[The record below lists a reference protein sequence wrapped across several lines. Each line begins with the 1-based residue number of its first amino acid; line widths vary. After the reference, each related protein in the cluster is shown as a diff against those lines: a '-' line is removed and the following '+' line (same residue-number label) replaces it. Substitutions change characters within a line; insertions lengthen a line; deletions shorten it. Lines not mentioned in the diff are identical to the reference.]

1 MNYGEVLSSFL
12 VDLQRLFRVVI
23 CDKNITYS
31 QVIAL
36 ISIPDEGI
44 EMSSLAQILGI
55 DSSTATRLVIRLE
68 KKGWVR
74 RKHSDLDRRI
84 NKVFLTVKGQNT
96 QSNLDKKIEIL
107 GEKIENEVDVD
118 DREDFLQA
126 LSSFHWTLSKLL
138 FRK

>member
-68 KKGWVR
+68 KKDWVR
-74 RKHSDLDRRI
+74 RKHNDLDRRI
-84 NKVFLTVKGQNT
+84 SKVFLTLKGQNT
-96 QSNLDKKIEIL
+96 QSKLDKKIEIL
-107 GEKIENEVDVD
+107 GQQIENEVDVD
-118 DREDFLQA
+118 DREDLLQA